1 MLTKIW
7 QQITD
12 RFRSHPEESVR
23 ETAKNLGIPKSTVH
37 HHRQRTKKRQ
47 QFSESEFWDSEAG
60 QNFIKRLIVS
70 AIYTFGIKGGIGA
83 GRIEEFMKQI
93 RLSTHAGISESS
105 IYRMMKEI
113 EVSILKYKEL
123 VERGL
128 GERAADQ
135 LEELEVVL
143 GLDETWLNNML
154 LVCQELSS
162 GYLFLKLHQKEE
174 TPKVGGSL
182 SEKPSPP
189 SDSK

>member
-7 QQITD
+7 QQLTD

-23 ETAKNLGIPKSTVH
+23 ETSKRLGVPKSTVH
-37 HHRQRTKKRQ
+37 HHKQRTKKRHQ
-47 QFSESEFWDSEAG
+47 YSESEFWDSEAG

-93 RLSTHAGISESS
+93 RLSTHAGVSESS

-113 EVSILKYKEL
+113 EASILRYKEL

-128 GERAADQ
+128 SQRAANH

-143 GLDETWLNNML
+143 GLDETWLDNML

-162 GYLFLKLHQKEE
+162 GYLFLKLQPKAE
-174 TPKVGGSL
+174 TPKAGLDTSKTV
-182 SEKPSPP
+182 SPP
-189 SDSK
+189 SD